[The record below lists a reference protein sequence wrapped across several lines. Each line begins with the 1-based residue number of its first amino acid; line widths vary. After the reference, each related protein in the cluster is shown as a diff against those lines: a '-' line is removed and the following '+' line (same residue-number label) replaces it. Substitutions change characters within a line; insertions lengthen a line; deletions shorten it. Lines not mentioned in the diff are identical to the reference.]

1 MNAPASHLPA
11 TPAAALRIV
20 AMPSDFL
27 DRARAG
33 LDDLGQ
39 PVERHI
45 ASGGE
50 PLRDCLRRARSG
62 EAILLASYCPFTVA
76 GPYKEY
82 GPVFV
87 SASPQPAPPLD
98 ALPLGGERPYL
109 GSSFVLRAYSR
120 EERIVDAR
128 LSNPGAAMDDLAIL
142 FERPDTVF
150 VLARFPTYGCYALR
164 IDAA

>member
-1 MNAPASHLPA
+1 MHASIPADFRI
-11 TPAAALRIV
+11 TPIS
-20 AMPSDFL
+20 SDFL
-27 DRARAG
+27 ARVRAG

-39 PVERHI
+39 PVERHT

-87 SASPQPAPPLD
+87 SASPQAGPQLD

-120 EERIVDAR
+120 EERVVDAR
-128 LSNPGAAMDDLAIL
+128 LSNPGAAVDDLAIL
-142 FERPDTVF
+142 FERPDTAF
-150 VLARFPTYGCYALR
+150 ILARFPTYGCYAVR
-164 IDAA
+164 IEKA

>member
-1 MNAPASHLPA
+1 MNAPASHLPT
-11 TPAAALRIV
+11 TPAAQLRIV
-20 AMPSDFL
+20 ALPSGFL
-27 DRARAG
+27 ARVRSG

-39 PVERHI
+39 PVERHV

-50 PLRDCLRRARSG
+50 PLRDCLRRASPG

-87 SASPQPAPPLD
+87 SASPQPEPPLD
-98 ALPLGGERPYL
+98 ALPVGGERPYL

-128 LSNPGAAMDDLAIL
+128 LSNPGAAIDDLAIL
-142 FERPDTVF
+142 FERPDTAF